1 MNGGDPRPR
10 RPAHPSR
17 APSWFGELALAADG
31 PPWLAMGLTRIPDAA
46 WLLPDER
53 RADELAERGRLLDE
67 RHAEVFAALPG
78 TVAAGKEV
86 LEIVQAWES
95 RHRPDLAAE
104 PVADT
109 PHPLEAAGRRTQ
121 EDLVVMVPRE
131 GRHHLDAAVLCFPS
145 HWRLADKLGGSAAA
159 IHGPVP
165 RYDEDL
171 EARVDRFLDRLRPG
185 VLVARR
191 NWSIHDEPDLFAPD
205 RPAAGPLVAVGP
217 AGAPDLWLRSERQT
231 LRLLPRTGA
240 VLFTIRVQQAPFAAL
255 ATTPTIAG
263 ALADRLAT
271 QPEALTEMNGL
282 GGRSEPVVGWL
293 RSVADAAT
301 RDGPDAPIP

>member
-1 MNGGDPRPR
+1 MNGGDHRPPRPS
-10 RPAHPSR
+10 HLR
-17 APSWFGELALAADG
+17 APSWFDELALVADG

-53 RADELAERGRLLDE
+53 RPQELAERGRLLDD
-67 RHAEVFAALPG
+67 RHAEVFAALPE
-78 TVAAGKEV
+78 TVAAGAEV
-86 LEIVQAWES
+86 LETVRAWES

-104 PVADT
+104 AVADT

-131 GRHHLDAAVLCFPS
+131 GGHHLDAAVLCFPS
-145 HWRLADKLGGSAAA
+145 HWRLADKLGGSATA
-159 IHGPVP
+159 IHDPVP
-165 RYDEDL
+165 RYGDEL
-171 EARVDRFLDRLRPG
+171 EARVDRFLGRLRPG

-191 NWSIHDEPDLFAPD
+191 NWSIHDEPDLFAPE
-205 RPAAGPLVAVGP
+205 RPAAGSLAAVGP
-217 AGAPDLWLRSERQT
+217 PDAPDLWLRSERQT

-255 ATTPTIAG
+255 ATTPAIAG
-263 ALADRLAT
+263 ALADRLAA

-293 RSVADAAT
+293 RSVAGAGT
-301 RDGPDAPIP
+301 RDGGDAPIP